1 MTYHQSPESE
11 GEQRARDLAVEKHDR
26 EASDFDKEY
35 QTLAVEGYLATAFL
49 LGREKI
55 DRILYRELDRHGGGA
70 RVLDAGCGTGS
81 QLAEIAGRGFDVV
94 GLEPAI
100 EMRRIAIKANPG
112 VEIGS
117 GSITAMPF
125 PDASFDV
132 VIALEVLRYLPET
145 DNDLAWK
152 EMLRVLRP
160 GGALIVT
167 LVNRWAIDG
176 YVIHEWIQ
184 TRRASRPGGP
194 RRAHCEFTTPGRIRR
209 YLAGLGV
216 TEVKTLG
223 RLVLPL
229 RWAYKIDQRL
239 GQKMARLLNPLDDL
253 ISQIPATTPLAG
265 HLVVVVRQ

>member
-1 MTYHQSPESE
+1 MDDCLRKQ
-11 GEQRARDLAVEKHDR
+11 
-26 EASDFDKEY
+26 
-35 QTLAVEGYLATAFL
+35 
-49 LGREKI
+49 GREKI

-112 VEIGS
+112 VEIGR

-152 EMLRVLRP
+152 
-160 GGALIVT
+160 
-167 LVNRWAIDG
+167 
-176 YVIHEWIQ
+176 
-184 TRRASRPGGP
+184 
-194 RRAHCEFTTPGRIRR
+194 
-209 YLAGLGV
+209 
-216 TEVKTLG
+216 
-223 RLVLPL
+223 
-229 RWAYKIDQRL
+229 
-239 GQKMARLLNPLDDL
+239 
-253 ISQIPATTPLAG
+253 
-265 HLVVVVRQ
+265 

>member
-1 MTYHQSPESE
+1 MTYHQSPDPE

-26 EASDFDKEY
+26 EASEFDKEY
-35 QTLAVEGYLATAFL
+35 RTLAVEGYLATAFL

-55 DRILYRELDRHGGGA
+55 DRILYRELERCGTGA

-100 EMRRIAIKANPG
+100 EMRRIAIEANPG

-160 GGALIVT
+160 GGTLIFNLGKRNMPFEAAADALLAENFENVKKRPYGAFSA
-167 LVNRWAIDG
+167 N
-176 YVIHEWIQ
+176 Q
-184 TRRASRPGGP
+184 TRLSPILAVLM
-194 RRAHCEFTTPGRIRR
+194 
-209 YLAGLGV
+209 YL
-216 TEVKTLG
+216 
-223 RLVLPL
+223 LPP
-229 RWAYKIDQRL
+229 
-239 GQKMARLLNPLDDL
+239 MRLLGG
-253 ISQIPATTPLAG
+253 ARKVFYVCHGA
-265 HLVVVVRQ
+265 R